1 MTTVRD
7 VIERAYRK
15 IGVVAMDEPMDAEQ
29 GSAGLSA
36 FNEMVSAWAL
46 SGVTLSP
53 AFTDAAQSDAFP
65 LADKFREGT
74 IYLLASRLAPEWTVP
89 VSFDADDF
97 FRKIQA
103 AYMAISEV
111 TMDGNLI
118 RQPSQITSLNWQ
130 T

>member
-7 VIERAYRK
+7 IIYRAFRK
-15 IGVVAMDEPMDAEQ
+15 ANITAVGETPTDNEGEE
-29 GSAGLSA
+29 GLSA
-36 FNEMVSAWAL
+36 FNEMVSGWAIL
-46 SGVTLSP
+46 GVNINP
-53 AFTDAAQSDAFP
+53 ATADFAINDPFP
-65 LADKFREGT
+65 FADKFREGT
-74 IYLLASRLAPEWTVP
+74 IYLLASRLAPEWTAP

-118 RQPSQITSLNWQ
+118 RQPSQLTSLNWQ